1 MSVAK
6 VSLVANTSPISN
18 VETYLNPP
26 FLIPGGSAANGDVF
40 RITVAGKRSDAD
52 AFNYTYNVRLGTN
65 GNTTDPVILTVPG
78 SRSVGDGKTGFFDE
92 FLVTVRANGSSGNV
106 VASGSNFGGNPA
118 IGSPVSYNTTL
129 NNYLGVSFVTSD
141 KFANVVFVTAVA
153 EQVN

>member
-1 MSVAK
+1 MSVTK

-26 FLIPGGSAANGDVF
+26 LQIPGGASANGDVF
-40 RITVAGKRSDAD
+40 RITVAGKRTDTDS
-52 AFNYTYNVRLGTN
+52 FTYNYNVRLGTT
-65 GNTTDPVILTVPG
+65 GTVADGIILTVPG
-78 SRSVGDGKTGFFDE
+78 VRNVGDGKTGFFDE
-92 FLVTVRANGSSGNV
+92 FLITIRANGTSGNV

-118 IGSPVSYNTTL
+118 IGSPVSYNTTQL
-129 NNYLGVSFVTSD
+129 NYLGVSFVTSD